1 MGFIWT
7 GIHWDYGHHLNSSRS
22 RGRGFGEIGTNYND
36 ILMFDKCPV
45 GHLTQPAMVWER
57 NKSNDLLLKLNCL
70 FCAKHIEIVRYI
82 GPVQSEN
89 PEPHCQYSRPR
100 HRQRP
105 PGDSARQPGTS
116 GAQTGD
122 QKIMSNLNAW
132 NKLWWREGRN
142 ENFFICC
149 DGNFFVAFAYT
160 YTALHS
166 NYGWSSVF
174 FMHSRFSTELKS
186 TFDSVYFQLGSE
198 NVSFLSLPS
207 IIPGIFWQLR

>member
-1 MGFIWT
+1 MKMGFIWT

-82 GPVQSEN
+82 GPVWDPSLAPLSIFPGAGRDHRATAPGSPGPAVRRQEIKKLCQIWMLGINYGEWGAMKTSLYAVIEN
-89 PEPHCQYSRPR
+89 SLSHL
-100 HRQRP
+100 H
-105 PGDSARQPGTS
+105 
-116 GAQTGD
+116 
-122 QKIMSNLNAW
+122 M
-132 NKLWWREGRN
+132 
-142 ENFFICC
+142 
-149 DGNFFVAFAYT
+149 YT
-160 YTALHS
+160 YTVLHS